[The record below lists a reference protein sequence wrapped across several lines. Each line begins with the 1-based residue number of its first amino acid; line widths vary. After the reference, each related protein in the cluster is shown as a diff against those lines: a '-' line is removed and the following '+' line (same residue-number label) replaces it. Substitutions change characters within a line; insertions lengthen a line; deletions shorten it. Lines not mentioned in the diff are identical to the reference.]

1 MGQGGGGEVAQ
12 HGARPIS
19 TLGAPSLPRCLRQ
32 GWGFSFL
39 IVIPLALL
47 SLALPC
53 SAARKPTRWAV
64 AIQPARVVNGSPLL
78 IEVTPAQALKSL
90 SGKWLGHDVFF
101 SAETTGRAWYGI
113 AGVGVDEHPG
123 KQVLELHGVT
133 AKGDAISFERRLQVH
148 KAKYQRI
155 AVSVPPKYTEPSPAD
170 LQQINADKELKAQVL
185 SRVGPEREWS
195 GNFAAP
201 VKASIS
207 DVFGTARTFNG
218 QTQSVHQGLDYGV
231 PQGTPVMD
239 VNRGTV
245 LLAQLLFFEGN
256 CVVLDHGQGLL
267 TIYMHLSKLEV
278 KPGERVER
286 GQQIGLSGG
295 TGRATGP
302 HLHLAARWQGV
313 YVDPAT
319 LLALKMP

>member
-1 MGQGGGGEVAQ
+1 MEGNVEWRDLAFRAAYTCCGV
-12 HGARPIS
+12 
-19 TLGAPSLPRCLRQ
+19 SLVL
-32 GWGFSFL
+32 
-39 IVIPLALL
+39 V

-53 SAARKPTRWAV
+53 SAAKKSASWTI
-64 AIQPARVVNGSPLL
+64 AIQPKRIVNGSPIL
-78 IEVTPAQALKSL
+78 IEVTPPQPLKSL
-90 SGKWLGHDVFF
+90 SATWLGHDVFF
-101 SAETTGRAWYGI
+101 SAETVGHAWYGL
-113 AGVGVDEHPG
+113 AGVPVEEHPG
-123 KQVLELHGVT
+123 KSTLALHAVT
-133 AKGDAISFERRLQVH
+133 NKGDTLSFDRPITIA
-148 KAKYQRI
+148 KAKYKQI
-155 AVSVPPKYTEPSPAD
+155 KITVPAKYTEPSPAD
-170 LQQINADKELKAQVL
+170 LQQIAADKAVKAQVL
-185 SRVGPEREWS
+185 SRIAPDREWS

-218 QTQSVHQGLDYGV
+218 QTQSVHQGLDFGV
-231 PQGTPVMD
+231 PQGTPVMA
-239 VNRGTV
+239 VNRGTA

-256 CVVLDHGQGLL
+256 CIVLDHGQGLL

-313 YVDPAT
+313 YIDPAT

>member
-1 MGQGGGGEVAQ
+1 MPKTAQ
-12 HGARPIS
+12 HQRAFRRWIAENA
-19 TLGAPSLPRCLRQ
+19 LIL
-32 GWGFSFL
+32 FL
-39 IVIPLALL
+39 LCF
-47 SLALPC
+47 ALPC
-53 SAARKPTRWAV
+53 SAARKPAAWAV
-64 AIQPARVVNGSPLL
+64 AIQPTRVVNGSPLL
-78 IEVTPAQALKSL
+78 IEVTPPQPLKSL
-90 SGKWLGHDVFF
+90 SGAWLAHDVFF
-101 SAETTGRAWYGI
+101 SAAANGRAWYGL
-113 AGVGVDEHPG
+113 AGVAVDEHPG
-123 KQVLELHGVT
+123 KYLLQLHGVT
-133 AKGDAISFERRLQVH
+133 AKGDAVSFERKVQVR
-148 KAKYQRI
+148 KAKYLRI
-155 AVSVPPKYTEPSPAD
+155 AVSVPTKYTAPSPAD
-170 LQQINADKELKAQVL
+170 LQQINADKAVKAQVL
-185 SRVGPEREWS
+185 SHVGPEREWS

-231 PQGTPVMD
+231 PQGTPVMA

-245 LLAQLLFFEGN
+245 LLAQLLFLEGN

-286 GQQIGLSGG
+286 GQQIALSGG

-319 LLALKMP
+319 LLALRMP